1 MGRNSR
7 GWAGLSWL
15 RISHFFASRLLVGA
29 ADIRRLAW
37 GWGIHNQDGTLK
49 HLLAGGLG
57 SSPCGLSYWLSGG
70 VALKWRGIGSTFLK
84 DKSQK
89 PHLPTKTP
97 PPLPPSCSPPPH
109 PPSFLPLSL
118 PFSFFGPSLP
128 PILFFS
134 PLFLSLWLTEPL
146 FCLCPSLLQ
155 CDSETNPD

>member
-97 PPLPPSCSPPPH
+97 PPLPPSCSPPPSSLI
-109 PPSFLPLSL
+109 PS
-118 PFSFFGPSLP
+118 SLP
-128 PILFFS
+128 PFLFLWSFS
-134 PLFLSLWLTEPL
+134 PSHSLFL
-146 FCLCPSLLQ
+146 PSLSFPLANRAFVL
-155 CDSETNPD
+155 SVSFPPSM

>member
-97 PPLPPSCSPPPH
+97 PPLPPSCPPPPILPH
-109 PPSFLPLSL
+109 SFLSPSLSLSLVLLSL
-118 PFSFFGPSLP
+118 PFSF
-128 PILFFS
+128 S
-134 PLFLSLWLTEPL
+134 PLSFFP
-146 FCLCPSLLQ
+146 FG
-155 CDSETNPD
+155 